1 MEALLAPV
9 LAAVME
15 HLVAQA
21 IGAAAGAIPG
31 NMGELVKLFLA
42 SDTGKALTAKAE
54 SGLAEGGQALLGD
67 LEALIQK
74 KLGEAQAAILAKLH
88 APPAAPSAQAPAA
101 PSAQAPAA
109 PASAPHDP
117 GVLHLTATQ
126 VLRLAALAPDH
137 LSALIGP

>member
-1 MEALLAPV
+1 MEALLAPI
-9 LAAVME
+9 LAAVIE

-31 NMGELVKLFLA
+31 NMGELVKMFLA

-88 APPAAPSAQAPAA
+88 APPAAP
-101 PSAQAPAA
+101 AQAPAA